1 MRELREP
8 VVGIDLGTTHSAI
21 ATVSADEGRPRLIP
35 SRSGDRLTPS
45 VVGLTRT
52 GERVVGTRAQ
62 LLAES
67 QPDAVAWATKRFIG
81 RRYTPELVEAARAV
95 VPYALHAGPAGD
107 VRVKLA
113 GRVLPLTQ
121 VAAMVLGELKLDAE
135 AYFGRPVRRCVITVP
150 AHFDD
155 SQRQATREAASI
167 AGLEVLRLVNEP
179 TAAALAY
186 GLARDFS
193 GRALV
198 FDLGGGTFDV
208 SVLEVQ
214 GGVFEV
220 KATGGDAQLGGE
232 DFDQRIVQWL
242 LAQVDPGLRDAVA
255 RDPLSLS
262 RLKVAAER
270 AKRDLTEVEEVAI
283 SVEDLGDHAAP
294 AGARPLTRIDTALTR
309 AFFEALS
316 EPLSRRCLDVCERVL
331 REAGLERGQLDAVLL
346 VGGMTRV
353 PLVRRLVTQAFG
365 RAPADGVH
373 PDEAVALGAAVHA
386 AELVAQRG
394 NTLLLDVAGH
404 SLGVGMLGGL
414 VRHLIARNTPVP
426 VAAREVFHPARDGQ
440 TEVRIP
446 VYQGEGARAD
456 ENTKLGEVVLRELAA
471 AERGATP
478 VEVVFELS
486 TEGTLSVRVTDLNT
500 GLAQAVQL
508 EARPALSGPE
518 LERLTREQGAWAG
531 AETDARADEAFR
543 HVLERGEKLARLLE
557 TSARENPGP
566 QADAAVARVRALL
579 DEGRALV
586 DAPPGAARQPRARV
600 SGALLALMH
609 GV

>member
-1 MRELREP
+1 MREHREP
-8 VVGIDLGTTHSAI
+8 VVGIDLGTTHSVI
-21 ATVSADEGRPRLIP
+21 ATVSAEDGRPRLIP
-35 SRSGDRLTPS
+35 TRTGARLTPS
-45 VVGLTRT
+45 VVGITRA
-52 GERVVGTRAQ
+52 GERLVGERAQ
-62 LLAES
+62 LLAET
-67 QPDAVAWATKRFIG
+67 QPDNVAWATKRFIG
-81 RRYTPELVEAARAV
+81 RRYTPELAAAAKSV
-95 VPYALHAGPAGD
+95 VPYALHPGPAGD
-107 VRVKLA
+107 VRVKLG

-121 VAAMVLGELKLDAE
+121 VSAAVLGELKLDAE
-135 AYFGRPVRRCVITVP
+135 AYFGRPVRRCVVTVP

-186 GLARDFS
+186 GLSRGFS

-208 SVLEVQ
+208 SVLDVRE
-214 GGVFEV
+214 GVFEV

-242 LAQVDPGLRDAVA
+242 LAQVDPQQRDAVA

-262 RLKVAAER
+262 RLKVTAER
-270 AKRDLTEVEEVAI
+270 AKRALTDAEEVAI
-283 SVEDLGDHAAP
+283 DLEGLAGGCSVH
-294 AGARPLTRIDTALTR
+294 TALTR

-316 EPLSRRCLDVCERVL
+316 EPLSRRCLEVCERVL
-331 REAGLERGQLDAVLL
+331 REAKLGPEELDAVLL

-353 PLVRRLVTQAFG
+353 PLVRRLVTATFG
-365 RAPADGVH
+365 RPPAEGVH

-386 AELVAQRG
+386 AELEAKRG
-394 NTLLLDVAGH
+394 DTLLLDVAGH
-404 SLGVGMLGGL
+404 SLGVGMMGGI

-426 VAAREVFHPARDGQ
+426 VAVREVFHPAAHHQ

-446 VYQGEGARAD
+446 VYQGESTRAD
-456 ENTKLGEVVLRELAA
+456 ENTQLGEVVLRELQA
-471 AERGATP
+471 AERGQTP
-478 VEVVFELS
+478 VEVSFELS

-500 GLAQAVQL
+500 GIAKAVQL
-508 EARPALSGPE
+508 EARAATGAPE
-518 LERLTREQGAWAG
+518 LERLTREQAAWAG
-531 AETDARADEAFR
+531 AEADARSEEAFR
-543 HVLERGEKLARLLE
+543 RVLERGERLAKVLE

-566 QADAAVARVRALL
+566 ASDAAVARVRTLLAEGHALAGQTGP
-579 DEGRALV
+579 EAKE
-586 DAPPGAARQPRARV
+586 PRMRV
-600 SGALLALMH
+600 SRELLSLLH